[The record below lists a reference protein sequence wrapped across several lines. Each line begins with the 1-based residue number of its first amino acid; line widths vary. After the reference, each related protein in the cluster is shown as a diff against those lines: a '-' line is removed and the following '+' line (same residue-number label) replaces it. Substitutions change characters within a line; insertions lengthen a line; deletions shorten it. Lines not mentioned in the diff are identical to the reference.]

1 MYNAV
6 VHLCTTALYIY
17 HIPQVYD
24 IFIQSLYSTGIRPV
38 HYLCSRYVRSHYSI
52 GTTTHVRLH
61 YAVIVPSHLYGCI
74 DTITVLS
81 QVYGKNKVA
90 VDKLSLNMYE
100 GQITVLLGH
109 NGAGKTTTMS
119 MLTG

>member
-1 MYNAV
+1 MYDSV
-6 VHLCTTALYIY
+6 IHLAYPTGVREVYTINILYGC
-17 HIPQVYD
+17 
-24 IFIQSLYSTGIRPV
+24 STGTLPV
-38 HYLCSRYVRSHYSI
+38 FQICKVAYSI